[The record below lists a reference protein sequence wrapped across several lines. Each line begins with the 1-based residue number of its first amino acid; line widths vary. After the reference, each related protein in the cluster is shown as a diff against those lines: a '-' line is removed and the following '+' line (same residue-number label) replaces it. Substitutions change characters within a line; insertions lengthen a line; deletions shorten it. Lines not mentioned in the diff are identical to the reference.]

1 MKSEDKKNWSGY
13 TYDELKF
20 RQIVVDTKV
29 EIAKAEL
36 VGQFKQATSPKNA
49 ATALL
54 TKVVGAFNYVDYAL
68 LAFRLGKKLIT
79 AFKK

>member
-1 MKSEDKKNWSGY
+1 MKSEDNKNWRGY
-13 TYDELKF
+13 SYDELKF

-36 VGQFKQATSPKNA
+36 VGQFKQATTPKNA
-49 ATALL
+49 ATALI
-54 TKVVGAFNYVDYAL
+54 TKVAGAFNYVDYAL
-68 LAFRLGKKLIT
+68 LAFRLSKKIFA